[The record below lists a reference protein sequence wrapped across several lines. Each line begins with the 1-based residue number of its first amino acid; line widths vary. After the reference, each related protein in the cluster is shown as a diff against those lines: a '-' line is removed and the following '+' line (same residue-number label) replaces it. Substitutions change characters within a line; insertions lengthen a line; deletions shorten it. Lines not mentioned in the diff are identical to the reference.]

1 MELRQLRYFVRVVEL
16 GSMGRAALELGVTTS
31 TLSQQISRLESELST
46 RLLQRLST
54 GVVPTGAGIEFWQHA
69 QTVLRQVE
77 IAANAAQEGRLSGAV
92 RIGMAPTLALRLAL
106 PLIRAMRERY
116 PKIRVNIVE
125 GLSAYLTVLIDA
137 RRLDLSLRF
146 DMGEDPRM
154 HVTPLLKEYLYVIG
168 RNDLPGMPLG
178 RSTRLEH
185 LAKLPLILPSGRH
198 TLVSIIMNAF
208 KRRNTIPNVVSEID
222 GLNTLMGAVQAGMGA
237 TIHPSSAVSVT
248 NDERIVLVPIADK
261 SLYRCSILTSHP
273 DDELSPAALATRVV
287 LKEVAH
293 ELIRDGAWEGAS
305 ILDEKGL
312 GTSFA
317 A

>member
-1 MELRQLRYFVRVVEL
+1 MELKQLRYFVRVVEL
-16 GSMGRAALELGVTTS
+16 GSMGRAALELDVTTS
-31 TLSQQISRLESELST
+31 TLSQQISRLEGELST

-69 QTVLRQVE
+69 QAVLHQVE
-77 IAANAAQEGRLSGAV
+77 IASSAAQEGRLSGKV
-92 RIGMAPTLALRLAL
+92 SVGMAPTTALRLAL
-106 PLIRAMRERY
+106 PLIRAMRQRY

-125 GLSAYLTVLIDA
+125 GLSAHLTTLLDA

-168 RNDLPGMPLG
+168 LKNLPGMPRG
-178 RSTRLEH
+178 KSTRLEH
-185 LAKLPLILPSGRH
+185 LGKLPLILPSGRH

-208 KRRNTIPNVVSEID
+208 KRKNVVPNVVSEID
-222 GLNTLMGAVQAGMGA
+222 GLNTLIGAVQAGMGA
-237 TIHPSSAVSVT
+237 TIHPSSAVSFIQ
-248 NDERIVLVPIADK
+248 DDRIVLVPIADK

-273 DDELSPAALATRVV
+273 DEELSPAALATRVM

-293 ELIRDGAWEGAS
+293 GLIRDGNWEGGS
-305 ILDEKGL
+305 ILNADMQ
-312 GTSFA
+312 
-317 A
+317 